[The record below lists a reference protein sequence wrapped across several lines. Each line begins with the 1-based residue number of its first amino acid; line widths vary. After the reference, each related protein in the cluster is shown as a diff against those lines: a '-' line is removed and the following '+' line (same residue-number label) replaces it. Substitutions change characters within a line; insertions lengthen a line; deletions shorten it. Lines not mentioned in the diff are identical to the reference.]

1 MAYRLGSE
9 RQTAGDAIMKRT
21 IATLILL
28 VSGSLGAA
36 TAEDSTEAS
45 IGDSRLTA
53 GDVVVLEEPID
64 GNAFAAGSR
73 VELRERVD
81 RSAFL
86 SGGSVTMA
94 GSVGRNLYAAGGEV
108 RIEGEV
114 EGKARAAGGK
124 VRVSREARIGGS
136 AAFAGDSIEVD
147 GAVGGRLR
155 AYGDTIVINGS
166 VDGDVELAGENIRIG
181 PEARIT
187 GRVEYRSGR
196 DIDVDAAAQVA
207 GGVSELQ
214 QERRWL
220 RQMGRGAT
228 IFGGVTIS
236 FGMVLLGALLILAMP
251 RFSREA
257 GATILKQPW
266 QSAGLGVVMLLG
278 VPFAI
283 IVLLVTVIG
292 IPLALLL
299 VFGYVVLMLL
309 GYLVAAIF
317 VGDAALER
325 IGKAKVDSAW
335 WRVLFMFLA
344 LLAIAIVKQVPFIGG
359 LAVAILFIAGIG
371 AFTMRSWRGFR
382 QDTGEATAA

>member
-1 MAYRLGSE
+1 MNRIIAAVILVA
-9 RQTAGDAIMKRT
+9 AGGIG
-21 IATLILL
+21 
-28 VSGSLGAA
+28 VAA
-36 TAEDSTEAS
+36 AEDSTEAS

-86 SGGSVTMA
+86 SGANVTMA

-114 EGKARAAGGK
+114 KGKARAAGGK
-124 VRVSREARIGGS
+124 IRLSSEARIGGS
-136 AAFAGDSIEVD
+136 AAFAGESIDVD
-147 GAVGGRLR
+147 GSVGGRLR

-166 VDGDVELAGENIRIG
+166 VGGDVEVAGENIRIG
-181 PEARIT
+181 PDARIA

-196 DIDVDAAAQVA
+196 DIDVDPAAQVA

-220 RQMGRGAT
+220 RKMGRGAA
-228 IFGGVTIS
+228 IFGGATIS

-257 GATILKQPW
+257 GATILRKPW
-266 QSAGLGVVMLLG
+266 QSVGLGVVMLLG

-283 IVLLVTVIG
+283 IVLLITVIG

-299 VFGYVVLMLL
+299 VFAYVVLMLL

-317 VGDAALER
+317 VGDSVLER
-325 IGKAKVDSAW
+325 IGKAKADSAW

-344 LLAIAIVKQVPFIGG
+344 VLAIAIVKQVPFIGG
-359 LAVAILFIAGIG
+359 LAAAILFIAGVG

-382 QDTGEATAA
+382 QDAGEATAA

>member
-1 MAYRLGSE
+1 MGRAI
-9 RQTAGDAIMKRT
+9 TA
-21 IATLILL
+21 LILL
-28 VSGSLGAA
+28 MSGGLAVAA
-36 TAEDSTEAS
+36 AEDSTEAS

-53 GDVVVLEEPID
+53 GDVVVLEEPIE

-73 VELRERVD
+73 VEVRARVD
-81 RSAFL
+81 RSVFL
-86 SGGSVTMA
+86 SGGDVTMA

-124 VRVSREARIGGS
+124 IRVSPEARIGGS

-147 GAVGGRLR
+147 GAVSGRLR
-155 AYGDTIVINGS
+155 AYGDRIVINGS
-166 VDGDVELAGENIRIG
+166 VGGDVELAGGNIRIG
-181 PEARIT
+181 PDARIA
-187 GRVEYRSGR
+187 GSVEYRSGS
-196 DIDVDAAAQVA
+196 DIDVDPAAQVA
-207 GGVSELQ
+207 GGVMELQ
-214 QERRWL
+214 QDRRWL
-220 RQMGRGAT
+220 RKMGRAAT
-228 IFGGVTIS
+228 IFGGATIS

-257 GATILKQPW
+257 GATILKKPW

-309 GYLVAAIF
+309 GYLIAAIF
-317 VGDAALER
+317 VGDAVLER
-325 IGKAKVDSAW
+325 IGKANADSAW

-344 LLAIAIVKQVPFIGG
+344 LLVLAIVKQVPFIGG
-359 LAVAILFIAGIG
+359 LAVAILFVAGIG

-382 QDTGEATAA
+382 QDAGEAAA